1 VSVHQG
7 LKKENKMANAEEKP
21 SAWDALHE
29 YTKTVITLA
38 TGILAFTIIFMDAFS
53 FQECADD

>member
-1 VSVHQG
+1 
-7 LKKENKMANAEEKP
+7 MANAEEKP